1 MQDKY
6 TFKIKF
12 AFLFILL
19 IQFSTS
25 SQDLFK
31 DKKIDTAFIKYSE
44 RPRETAYVHL
54 NKSTYIKNE
63 DLGFTAYVFHKNDK
77 RLSLLTK
84 NLYVVIRDKNNK
96 IVKEKLLKVENG
108 IAHNVF
114 KIDSLFGS
122 GNYKFFA
129 YTNWMKNFKEQNFFV
144 QSFKVINPADTK
156 IIKNKT
162 ISAKIDAQFL
172 PESGHLVA
180 NIRNII
186 GVIIKNDLGFGVPNV
201 SGTLLDDKNEAIAS
215 FKVNKLG
222 IGKFSFMPE
231 SGKQYHVNINYN
243 DNQSRFNINK
253 IEQKGIVLST
263 LQKRESVLVSI
274 KTNDLTF
281 KDVANKNYKITLHN
295 GTNITSFPVDFKHKI
310 ISKVFKNENLT
321 TGINVFTLFDPLNN
335 PIAERMIFNYKDI
348 KISKLDAIKIKK
360 SSDSLDISISYKTV
374 NTTALNNVS
383 ISVLPQNTIT
393 YNQQQNIV
401 SQTYLQPYI
410 KGAVDNAPFYFKN
423 TNNATKYHLDNLL
436 LTQGWSSYSW
446 NAIFNHSPNL
456 NYFFE
461 KGITLKA
468 NVKNTVK
475 SKYVLFSINSKKP
488 NYYILNHNEHEFL
501 ATNLFPLPKENIKI
515 SKIEKKGKL
524 VPAKLY
530 PQFFP
535 NTIPALNQEYA
546 LFDNNKQPLETSI
559 NQEES
564 IFKTSLNGIQ
574 QMDEIII
581 KTNLEERRIEK
592 IKSKSFGR
600 AVVLSNADRKEGS
613 NLANF
618 LNARGFNAFD
628 NLSGSF
634 SIKIRGANSINA
646 GGSPVIYL
654 DGMQLFDYSILSGF
668 DMSIID
674 YIDINRNGIG
684 EGIRGGAG
692 VIKIYTDPDLGYTE
706 KNNKTVQEFNFP
718 LTFSESKNY
727 YTPKYQNYNSKFY
740 REYGVIDWL
749 PINKINADGTIS
761 FKVANIQHNNIKLF
775 IEGFAN
781 DGTFISE
788 TREIVMD

>member
-1 MQDKY
+1 MLDNY

-19 IQFSTS
+19 IQFSTT

-31 DKKIDTAFIKYSE
+31 DKKIDIAFIKYSE

-54 NKSTYIKNE
+54 NKSTYITNE

-77 RLSLLTK
+77 KLSLLTK

-96 IVKEKLLKVENG
+96 TVKEKLLKVENG
-108 IAHNVF
+108 ITHNIF
-114 KIDSLFGS
+114 KIDSLFAS

-144 QSFKVINPADTK
+144 QSFKVINPDDTK
-156 IIKNKT
+156 IIENKT

-180 NIRNII
+180 NIRNTV
-186 GVIIKNDLGFGVPNV
+186 GVIIKNNLGFGIPNV
-201 SGTLLDDKNEAIAS
+201 SGTLLDDKNEAMAS

-231 SGKQYHVNINYN
+231 NGKQYHVNIRYN
-243 DNQSRFNINK
+243 DNQSRFKINK

-274 KTNDLTF
+274 KTNNLTF
-281 KDVANKNYKITLHN
+281 RDVANKSYKITLHN
-295 GTNITSFPVDFKHKI
+295 GTNITSFPVKFKHKI

-348 KISKLDAIKIKK
+348 KLSKLNAIKIKK
-360 SSDSLDISISYKTV
+360 SSDSLDISISYKT
-374 NTTALNNVS
+374 LNNKVLNNIS
-383 ISVLPQNTIT
+383 ISILPQNTIT

-410 KGAVDNAPFYFKN
+410 KGAVENAQFYFKN

-446 NAIFNHSPNL
+446 NAIFNHSPSL

-475 SKYVLFSINSKKP
+475 SKYVLFSIDSKKP
-488 NYYILNHNEHEFL
+488 NYYILNHNEHEFV

-515 SKIEKKGKL
+515 SKIIGKGKL

-535 NTIPALNQEYA
+535 NIIPALNQEYA
-546 LFDNNKQPLETSI
+546 LFDNNKQPLETII
-559 NQEES
+559 NIEAS
-564 IFKTSLNGIQ
+564 VFKSSLNKVQ
-574 QMDEIII
+574 QMDEIIL

-634 SIKIRGANSINA
+634 NIKIRGANSINA
-646 GGSPVIYL
+646 GGNPVIYL

-718 LTFSESKNY
+718 ITFSKSKKY

-749 PINKINADGTIS
+749 PINKINADGTIA
-761 FKVANIQHNNIKLF
+761 FKVANIQYNNIKLF

-788 TREIVMD
+788 TKEIMID